1 MNVVNR
7 LLNEIEENI
16 DDGKKRREVE
26 RLMTTID
33 SKMKAISALNETI
46 LDEIEEEK
54 MEDDMDIATKFEVRT
69 MQEMDKFKEMLEVNI
84 KI

>member
-54 MEDDMDIATKFEVRT
+54 MEDDLDMATKFEVRT
-69 MQEMDKFKEMLEVNI
+69 MQEMDRFKEMLEVNI
-84 KI
+84 YI